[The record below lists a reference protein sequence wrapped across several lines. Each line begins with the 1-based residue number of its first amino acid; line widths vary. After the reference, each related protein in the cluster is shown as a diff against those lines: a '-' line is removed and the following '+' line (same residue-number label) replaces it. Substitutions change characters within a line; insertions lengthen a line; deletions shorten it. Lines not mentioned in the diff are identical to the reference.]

1 MTTRRNL
8 MIMMTGAALLAAC
21 RDDTRPRARAAV
33 PDVLLVESR
42 DGLYVLG
49 DGRSDALGA
58 QALVSL
64 DAALVYSASTDG
76 AGTALV
82 SVDPSTGT
90 RTARGTFAGRW
101 FPRAVSTDGS
111 SCALTDVPPDPS
123 AGLPAARSR
132 TALLVVKDG
141 RERRLDLA
149 GVVEPDA
156 FTSDGTGLFVLQ
168 WLPAGA
174 PDRYRVRLLDL
185 ASGLLQPLL
194 TRNKTPVPAGAEEEM
209 RGAGRQAVLSPD
221 RQILYTLYTHQADH
235 RHTRDLLAGRPGG
248 VHAFVHVLHL
258 TERWAYCLDL
268 PHPFGEGPA
277 AGHALAISPDGKRLV
292 VADMASGSLAHAE
305 TTALVVERVSAIPAD
320 PGTAGVSIAAGSEIF
335 VGAGRT
341 VTTIDSAA
349 GTVGLRWTVP
359 ADIRGMGISRDGN
372 RLYVGGADEVV
383 WFNAGTGGLLGR
395 APIDG
400 LSALRSIR

>member
-1 MTTRRNL
+1 
-8 MIMMTGAALLAAC
+8 MIMTAGAALLAAC
-21 RDDTRPRARAAV
+21 RDDARPGAVV
-33 PDVLLVESR
+33 PDVLLVDSR
-42 DGLYVLG
+42 DGLHVVG
-49 DGRSDALGA
+49 GGRSDALGA
-58 QALVSL
+58 QAVVSP
-64 DAALVYSASTDG
+64 DAALVYAASSDG
-76 AGTALV
+76 ARTTLV
-82 SVDPSTGT
+82 SVDPVTGT

-101 FPRAVSTDGS
+101 FPRAVSAEGS

-132 TALLVVKDG
+132 TAMLVVTAG
-141 RERRLDLA
+141 RERRLNLA

-185 ASGLLQPLL
+185 ASGVLQPLL
-194 TRNKTPVPAGAEEEM
+194 TRTKTPVPAGAEEEM

-258 TERWAYCLDL
+258 RERWAYCLDL

-277 AGHALAISPDGKRLV
+277 AGHAMAISPDGQRLV
-292 VADMASGSLAHAE
+292 VADAASGSLAHAD
-305 TTALVVERVSAIPAD
+305 TAGLVVERVSAIPAG
-320 PGTAGVSIAAGSEIF
+320 PGTAGLSIGAGGGIF
-335 VGAGRT
+335 VGAGRA
-341 VTTIDSAA
+341 VTTIDAAA
-349 GTVGLRWTVP
+349 GAVGLRWTVP

-372 RLYVGGADEVV
+372 RIYFGGADEVV
-383 WFNAGTGGLLGR
+383 WFAAATGGLLGR
-395 APIDG
+395 APIAG
-400 LSALRSIR
+400 LSALRYIR